1 MRDRTPTEVLD
12 NGALRYGV
20 YDGNGTFLR
29 HEYLHLEDAPT
40 DPGTD
45 LSKATFLK
53 DATETALFGSAADRT
68 EDDALAN
75 IAQRLKMINN
85 RVASVALTLKDDSGL
100 AVKDVLVSGMVG
112 ENGESVYTDASGAAS
127 GYVDAGTATLS
138 VSGYADLL
146 DISESFQAAAGGS
159 YTRTMTLTRRTF
171 LKIVSSASYM
181 FSGNVQTVDVT
192 VGGAGGGGTPASFN
206 VGSEWARG
214 GNGGG
219 MGSLTESTGIVPQT
233 RTLYLAVIGA
243 SAYNS
248 NGGASSF
255 LGVTA
260 NGGTRG
266 GGGTGAYYNSSESSA
281 SAPTDGAA
289 GTQQMYTSM
298 TESELYGGAGGGGGG
313 EWDFKYKRSGGTG
326 GSPGGGAGGPIP
338 NASGAPAAAGTD
350 GTGGGGGGGEFYV
363 YTLGSDDSDY
373 YSYPGAKGG
382 SGAIACRIHVA

>member
-20 YDGNGTFLR
+20 YDENGTFLR

-53 DATETALFGSAADRT
+53 DATETTLFGSAADRT
-68 EDDALAN
+68 VDDALAN

-192 VGGAGGGGTPASFN
+192 VGGAGGSGTPASFN

-214 GNGGG
+214 GDGGG
-219 MGSLTESTGIVPQT
+219 MGFLTESTGIVPQT
-233 RTLYLAVIGA
+233 RTPYLAVVGA
-243 SAYNS
+243 GAYNS

-266 GGGTGAYYNSSESSA
+266 GGGHGTYVGTDGYSA
-281 SAPTDGAA
+281 ADGAA

-313 EWDFKYKRSGGTG
+313 EWNFSIRSPGAGGA
-326 GSPGGGAGGPIP
+326 PGGGEGG
-338 NASGAPAAAGTD
+338 NSNSDAVAGTD
-350 GTGGGGGGGEFYV
+350 GTGGGGGGG
-363 YTLGSDDSDY
+363 
-373 YSYPGAKGG
+373 SYHVKTVGDNNYEYAHPGAKGG
-382 SGAIACRIHVA
+382 SGAIACRMHVA